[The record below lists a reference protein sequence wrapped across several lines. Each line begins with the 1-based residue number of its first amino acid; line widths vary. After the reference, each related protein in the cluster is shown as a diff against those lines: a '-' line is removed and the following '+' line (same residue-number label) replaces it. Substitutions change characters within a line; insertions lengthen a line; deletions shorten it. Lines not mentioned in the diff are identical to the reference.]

1 MKKIGSHVS
10 FSKTKKYLVG
20 AAKEALSYDATAMM
34 IYLGA
39 PQNTKRAAKEDMFL
53 EQYEKE
59 YMHLIPKDS
68 ILVHAPYII
77 NPSSIE
83 KYQFAID
90 FLIKEIEIMN
100 YLGLKQI
107 VLHPGASTKFSRE
120 KSIETL
126 VSSLKTILKKTNK
139 VEILLETMSGKGTE
153 IGYKFEELVDIIEK
167 VESKRL
173 RVCIDTCHMWDAGY
187 DVNNVSQL
195 IEQMKKTRLLSY
207 VSAIHIND
215 SKNPLGSRKDRHAN
229 LNTGHINTDAL
240 KELISLEYFD
250 NMIKVLETP
259 YFEKKPIYKQE
270 IKELREK

>member
-10 FSKTKKYLVG
+10 FSKTNKYLVG
-20 AAKEALSYDATAMM
+20 AAKEALSYEATAMM

-39 PQNTKRAAKEDMFL
+39 PQNTKRAAKEEMFL

-59 YMHLIPKDS
+59 YMHLMPKEN

-83 KYQFAID
+83 KHQFAID

-126 VSSLKTILKKTNK
+126 VSSLKAILSKTK
-139 VEILLETMSGKGTE
+139 DVEILLETMSGKGTE
-153 IGYKFEELVDIIEK
+153 IGYKFEELVEIIEK

-195 IEQMKKTRLLSY
+195 IEQMKKTRLLRY

-215 SKNPLGSRKDRHAN
+215 SKNPMGSRKDRHAN
-229 LNTGHINTDAL
+229 LNTGYINTDAL
-240 KELISLEYFD
+240 KELISLDYFD
-250 NMIKVLETP
+250 DMIKVLETP